1 MIFSSTFQPTTSKP
15 TSSPSTS
22 TPTIVPSVSPI
33 SSNPTRAPSS
43 SPVTSNPTPLKTSSS
58 PSISPVIPETTCIL
72 ITTGNGQYDNGF
84 LDVFVNNGVGY
95 IEVTTPNFNYAQ
107 GQVVLDE
114 CYTGLVDVQVT
125 GPRTNAWAGSIES
138 SVDYKASYFPMQCID
153 CSGTVDTTEYIVVDG
168 NDDGIADTKCL
179 GGVTNGNACTLQN
192 VATRQPTYEVSQ
204 ILFSIMGFIAD
215 LWYNLSFLNLYQFH
229 SLHQCLPSLHCL
241 LE

>member
-1 MIFSSTFQPTTSKP
+1 
-15 TSSPSTS
+15 
-22 TPTIVPSVSPI
+22 
-33 SSNPTRAPSS
+33 
-43 SPVTSNPTPLKTSSS
+43 
-58 PSISPVIPETTCIL
+58 
-72 ITTGNGQYDNGF
+72 
-84 LDVFVNNGVGY
+84 VFVNNGVGY
-95 IEVTTPNFNYAQ
+95 IEVTTPDFNYAQ

-179 GGVTNGNACTLQN
+179 GGTGGNTCTLQN

-215 LWYNLSFLNLYQFH
+215 LYNTLSFLILYQFH
-229 SLHQCLPSLHCL
+229 SLHLHCL